1 MVVEEWS
8 TAATST
14 QRLLSLPHH
23 KSDLSAGGAFPSV
36 PCP

>member
-8 TAATST
+8 IAAISA